1 MRRLMYSTV
10 GLGLIAVAFVG
21 FNVLSNNLF
30 KNTQLDFTEQK
41 LYTLSS
47 GTQQLLSELKEPLSL
62 QYFYSNKATRDVPML
77 RNYAQRVEELLDGY
91 VRIADGKLSLAVID
105 PEAFSEDE
113 DRAAAL
119 GLQAVPLEQDGAQL
133 YFGLV
138 AENAQGDRQVIPF
151 FALDQEELLEY
162 ELSRLI
168 SSVAQ
173 PERPVIGVLSGLP
186 LNGGFDMQ
194 VGQPLPVWT
203 ILEEVRQQFQIESL
217 KDDIDLIPEHVRT
230 LLLVHPKNL
239 SEATQYAI
247 DQFVLGGGKLLV
259 FVDPYSE
266 ADTGM
271 LASGELAVDK
281 SSDLPEMFKAWGV
294 RMLPDQVL
302 GDRAYAMSVGVG
314 QQQRAVRHAGWLAL
328 PKAALNS
335 SDVLTSQLS
344 SITLATAGILQPLPD
359 AKTQFTPL
367 LYSSESAMLFSTQRF
382 AMLQNPEALLTE
394 LQPTGERYVMAARIS
409 GPAATAFAN
418 GIEEREQGLK
428 NSDNINVIIVADT
441 DMLSDRMWVK
451 VQDFFGQRL
460 PQPWA
465 DNGSF
470 AINALD
476 NLSGSDALIS
486 IRSRGNFNRPFTM
499 LDKLQRSATERF
511 QQKEK
516 ELQGRL
522 AATEERLF
530 TLQQATDPAADLE
543 LTAEQQATVQ
553 QFLAEKLQLRRELR
567 EVRYQL
573 NADIESLG
581 TKLKFFNIGVMPIL
595 LTFMLVML
603 SLSRRIRR
611 LQVADDA

>member
-1 MRRLMYSTV
+1 MRRFMYSSF
-10 GLGLIAVAFVG
+10 GLMLIAVAFVG
-21 FNVLSNNLF
+21 FNVLSNSLF

-41 LYTLSS
+41 LYTLSA
-47 GTQQLLSELKEPLSL
+47 GTQQMLSELQEPVSL

-77 RNYAQRVEELLDGY
+77 RNYAQRVEELLDSY
-91 VRIADGKLSLAVID
+91 VRMADSKLRLEVID

-119 GLQAVPLEQDGAQL
+119 GLQAVPLAQDGAQL
-133 YFGLV
+133 YFGLA
-138 AENAQGDRQVIPF
+138 AENEQGDQQIIPF

-173 PERPVIGVLSGLP
+173 PERPVIGLLSSLP

-194 VGQPLPVWT
+194 AGQPLPAWT
-203 ILEEVRQQFQIESL
+203 ILDEIRQQFQIESL
-217 KDDIDLIPEHVRT
+217 KDDIDLIPEHVNT

-247 DQFVLGGGKLLV
+247 DQFVLGGGKLLA

-266 ADTGM
+266 IDTGV
-271 LASGELAVDK
+271 ATPGELATDK
-281 SSDLPEMFKAWGV
+281 TSDLPELFKAWGV
-294 RMLPDQVL
+294 RMLPAQII
-302 GDRAYAMSVGVG
+302 GDGLYAMTVGVG
-314 QQQRAVRHAGWLAL
+314 AQQRAVRHPGWLTL
-328 PKAALNS
+328 PKKALDGD
-335 SDVLTSQLS
+335 DVLTAQLS
-344 SITLATAGILQPLPD
+344 SITLATAGILEPLEG
-359 AKTQFTPL
+359 AETQFTPL
-367 LYSSESAMLFSTQRF
+367 LRSSEYAMPFATQRF
-382 AMLQNPEALLTE
+382 AMLENPEELLAE
-394 LQPTGERYVMAARIS
+394 LEPSGERYVMAARIS
-409 GPAATAFAN
+409 GPAKTAFAQ
-418 GIEEREQGLK
+418 GIEGREQGLQ
-428 NSDNINVIIVADT
+428 SSENINVIIVADT
-441 DMLSDRMWVK
+441 DMLSDRMWVQ

-486 IRSRGNFNRPFTM
+486 IRSRGNSNRPFTM
-499 LDKLQRSATERF
+499 VDNLQRSAQERF
-511 QQKEK
+511 QLKEQ

-522 AATEERLF
+522 AATEEKLF
-530 TLQQATDPAADLE
+530 ALQQETDPEQDLE

-553 QFLAEKLQLRRELR
+553 QFLDEKLQLRRELR

-573 NADIESLG
+573 NSDIEALG

-611 LQVADDA
+611 MQVED